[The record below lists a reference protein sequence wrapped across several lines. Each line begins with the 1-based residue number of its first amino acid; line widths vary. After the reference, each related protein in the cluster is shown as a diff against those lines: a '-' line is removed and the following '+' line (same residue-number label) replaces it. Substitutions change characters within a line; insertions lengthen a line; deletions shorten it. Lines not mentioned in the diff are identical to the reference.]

1 MMNLFSRFFGPDI
14 KSLFLNFSPKESTW
28 RAVSWNYDIKGRLIE
43 THGVHRK
50 SIQWMSGGTEAVA
63 FFKDDELV
71 RRKKITQDDFNL
83 KVMMNLAIHSTLKI
97 SLEDYKTFM
106 TEPVSGATAMDVQN
120 EARSLQ
126 WIQASLG
133 TLMRAMDRFA
143 SDSSLVLTAAFF
155 AGTEPQTNDRV
166 LRLLAFNLDIFL
178 YLKEDHSLQLVV
190 FDDKNLGQGNAKTP
204 TFNQIIKVTKP
215 QFYDEIIKVVHRLA
229 VVGELK

>member
-1 MMNLFSRFFGPDI
+1 MSLFSRFFGPDI
-14 KSLFLNFSPKESTW
+14 KSLFLNFSPKESSW
-28 RAVSWNYDIKGRLIE
+28 RVVSWNYDLKGRLIE
-43 THGVHRK
+43 THGVHRE
-50 SIQWMSGGTEAVA
+50 SIQWMSGAPATVT
-63 FFKDDELV
+63 FFKDEELL
-71 RRKKITQDDFNL
+71 RRNKNSLDDSNL
-83 KVMMNLAIHSTLKI
+83 KVMMNLAIHSTLKV
-97 SLEDYKTFM
+97 SLEEFKSFM

-120 EARSLQ
+120 ETRSLL

-133 TLMRAMDRFA
+133 TLMRALDRFA

-166 LRLLAFNLDIFL
+166 MRVLAFNLDIFL

-190 FDDKNLGQGNAKTP
+190 FDDKNLGQGNARTP